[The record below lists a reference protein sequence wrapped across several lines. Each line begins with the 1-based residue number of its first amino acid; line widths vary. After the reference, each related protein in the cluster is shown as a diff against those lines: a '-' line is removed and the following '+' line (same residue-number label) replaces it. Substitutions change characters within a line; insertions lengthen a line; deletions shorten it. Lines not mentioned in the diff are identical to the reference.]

1 MEGEGNDNIA
11 MRYLTYVGTNYKNIM
26 KRMKAFCSDK
36 GYIWDEDVLA
46 DTFLKVHDRI
56 EKKGIED
63 SSDDGFENYTFMAFR
78 QNIKREALYARVKKR
93 CETEDVHIL
102 YERYFNS
109 TKTSSTEKIQGDLFK
124 DFSLIYILM
133 KVEENFDNDHFYLFK
148 LKHLCGMT
156 YKELSEKTKIPN
168 ARKKVLTVMHWL
180 KKNVTKQEIEK
191 RFDETY
197 GYLIS

>member
-1 MEGEGNDNIA
+1 MEGEGNDKIA
-11 MRYLTYVGTNYKNIM
+11 MRYLTYVGTNYKNLM

-156 YKELSEKTKIPN
+156 YKELSDKTKIPN

>member
-1 MEGEGNDNIA
+1 MESEGNDKIA
-11 MRYLTYVGTNYKNIM
+11 MRYLTYVGTNYKNLM

-63 SSDDGFENYTFMAFR
+63 SSDEGFENYTFMAFR

-156 YKELSEKTKIPN
+156 YKELSEKTRIPN

-180 KKNVTKQEIEK
+180 KKNITKQEIEK

>member
-1 MEGEGNDNIA
+1 MEGEGKDKIA
-11 MRYLTYVGTNYKNIM
+11 MRYLTYVGINYKNLM

-63 SSDDGFENYTFMAFR
+63 ASDDGFENYTFMAFR
-78 QNIKREALYARVKKR
+78 QNVKREALYARVKKR
-93 CETEDVHIL
+93 CETEDVHTL

-133 KVEENFDNDHFYLFK
+133 KVEENFDEDHFYLFK

-180 KKNVTKQEIEK
+180 KKNITKDEIAK